1 MLFGRPAW
9 AVSAGPCG
17 LIAVVR
23 WSGFDLLMAL
33 APAVMLQCHWGQ
45 LTHERCFPPSDWQR
59 QRRGLVKEAKEEMVE
74 VHRKRSW
81 RCLFMQWQGERRKRS
96 KRELMKQF
104 SASSCLFP
112 AAGRG
117 NTARKQAK
125 TSFRKSDVTLS
136 NIININSINIYMFC
150 KLSSTGLSED
160 IWPSE
165 VVYFSL
171 FQALVLCK
179 YSESKIK
186 KQIKKNLMNE
196 WMNERNIYLNG
207 FLNFFKHLVIFTET
221 QIYKYKIYSSIILL
235 EYLRR
240 LFLSLVCCFSVKNA
254 KYCLIWNKIFMV
266 LILFYYNRIFM

>member
-45 LTHERCFPPSDWQR
+45 LTHERCWQR

-74 VHRKRSW
+74 VHRKRSR

-96 KRELMKQF
+96 ERELMKQF

-179 YSESKIK
+179 YSESTIK

-196 WMNERNIYLNG
+196 RMNEWYLNV
-207 FLNFFKHLVIFTET
+207 FLIFFLT
-221 QIYKYKIYSSIILL
+221 
-235 EYLRR
+235 
-240 LFLSLVCCFSVKNA
+240 FS
-254 KYCLIWNKIFMV
+254 Y
-266 LILFYYNRIFM
+266 FYRNTNI